1 MSQSTKSDGLTSL
14 HLVVPVIPPSVNHYK
29 TFVMNRQGRGRYI
42 VSKAF
47 KGFKWAVAAI
57 NAGRQMRDSKAYCV
71 SVVVFL
77 GKNQRGD
84 AANFEKGIG
93 DGLQDAGVFS
103 NDSRI
108 KRYHIEVARDW
119 QNPRTE
125 ILIEVYQ
132 PPAIPQLGEGANES
146 GTVSL
151 LSPDIREQNL
161 TVESHTNQAQRKKP
175 AASVPARSIGSGWRE
190 YARNQ
195 LERP

>member
-1 MSQSTKSDGLTSL
+1 MSQSTHSDGLMSL
-14 HLVVPVIPPSVNHYK
+14 HLVIPVIPPSVNHYK
-29 TFVMNRQGRGRYI
+29 TFVTDRRGRGHYV

-57 NAGRQMRDSKAYCV
+57 NAGRQMRDSKAYRV

-93 DGLQDAGVFS
+93 DGLQDAGVFR

-132 PPAIPQLGEGANES
+132 PPAIPKLGEGANES
-146 GTVSL
+146 GEVSL
-151 LSPDIREQNL
+151 LSPNVREC
-161 TVESHTNQAQRKKP
+161 TRPRESSTHRALRQEAIP
-175 AASVPARSIGSGWRE
+175 GASRSGWRE
-190 YARNQ
+190 HARNQ
-195 LERP
+195 IKAL